1 MALRLLGRFSFTCT
15 FSLLSRFFFCAAL
28 GEKGTSGGED
38 VLGILDAACVL
49 VSSGCLIMGED
60 GEGLL
65 LLAFSRS

>member
-15 FSLLSRFFFCAAL
+15 FSLLSFFFGTAL

-49 VSSGCLIMGED
+49 VNSSCLIMGED

-65 LLAFSRS
+65 LLAFPRS